1 MEWPSQIYLV
11 RNQWPQI
18 PSASLLLWASSA
30 GGKTNRLG
38 WILKQWLNYYHHN
51 EEPHILGRQGVQR
64 DLKKYSQFTYA
75 KRWQRTREE
84 EDEWYFSVDEPISV
98 SPVVICVY
106 RCIKQVYVPTD
117 HVQIYC
123 ILNTH
128 HCKRERSRVQD
139 SKEIPCDFGF
149 YGISCSHHHNG
160 VWYRIV
166 KLSKHS
172 FLFQYLLLTR
182 MGMHLKTL
190 LLTKVC

>member
-1 MEWPSQIYLV
+1 MVELLSSQWRTTYFGSTRGTEGLEE
-11 RNQWPQI
+11 
-18 PSASLLLWASSA
+18 
-30 GGKTNRLG
+30 
-38 WILKQWLNYYHHN
+38 ILTVYIRW
-51 EEPHILGRQGVQR
+51 V
-64 DLKKYSQFTYA
+64 A

-106 RCIKQVYVPTD
+106 RCIKQVYVPAD

-128 HCKRERSRVQD
+128 HRKRERSRVQD
-139 SKEIPCDFGF
+139 LKEIPCDFGF
-149 YGISCSHHHNG
+149 YGISCNHHND
-160 VWYRIV
+160 VWCRIV

-190 LLTKVC
+190 LLTKVCWNISLDLIS